1 MREFEKTPNAHSEME
16 VVSAIALF
24 LVAAL
29 LALAAV
35 LVLAHVY

>member
-1 MREFEKTPNAHSEME
+1 MKEFEKTRNAHSEAD
-16 VVSAIALF
+16 VISAIALF

-35 LVLAHVY
+35 LVLAYA